1 MLSPQRR
8 TEIFETM
15 PVRKAVLHQVA
26 PSILSQMVALLYNLA
41 DTYFVGLLNAP
52 IQTAAVTVS
61 TPPFLMLTAV
71 SNLFGVGGASAISR
85 ALGVKEQGKAKQIAA
100 VSFWL
105 GLCAAVLFCLLFAVL
120 AAPILTL
127 CGAKSDTLTVA
138 LAYTRWTIIAGGVG
152 TVLNILLANLVRAE
166 GNASMASVGVSM
178 GGILNIILDPFF
190 VLPRFLNMGAAGAGL
205 ATALSNLCAALVLL
219 GYLLWSK
226 STVLH
231 IAARDLR
238 YTAEHLKNIL
248 SVGFPSC
255 LQFALTVVAVAAQG
269 RFVAK
274 YATEAIAALG
284 IVKKIDML
292 PLYVCIGISTG
303 LLPMLAYN
311 YAAGNQKR
319 RQQAFRF
326 GCTIAVGFALLCV
339 AVFEIFAP
347 QLTGIFIDDAVTVGY
362 ASQFLRRMVL
372 AMPLMSLSYP
382 MIIQFQAMGKVKES
396 LICSILRKGVL
407 DIPLLFLMDA
417 ILPLYGCMW
426 VQPIVDTVAL
436 SAALVLYKRMKI
448 GEKV

>member
-1 MLSPQRR
+1 MLSAEKR

-15 PVRKAVLHQVA
+15 PVKKAVLHQVA
-26 PSILSQMVALLYNLA
+26 PSVLSQMVALLYNLA
-41 DTYFVGLLNAP
+41 DTYFVGLLNSP

-85 ALGVKEQGKAKQIAA
+85 ALGMKEPGKAKQIAA

-105 GLCAAVLFCLLFAVL
+105 GLCAAAVFCVLFAVL

-127 CGAKSDTLTVA
+127 CGAKSDTIEVA
-138 LAYTRWTIIAGGVG
+138 LSYTRWTIIAGGVG

-166 GNASMASVGVSM
+166 GNASMASIGVSM
-178 GGILNIILDPFF
+178 GGVLNIILDPFF
-190 VLPRFLNMGAAGAGL
+190 VLPQFLNMGAAGAGL
-205 ATALSNLCAALVLL
+205 ATALSNLCATLVLL
-219 GYLLWSK
+219 SYLLWSR

-231 IAARDLR
+231 LAIRDLR
-238 YTAEHLKNIL
+238 YIGDHLKTIL

-255 LQFALTVVAVAAQG
+255 LQFALTVVAVAAQS

-292 PLYVCIGISTG
+292 PLYVCLGISTG

-326 GCTIAVGFALLCV
+326 GCIVAVGFALLCV
-339 AVFEIFAP
+339 AAFEVFAP

-362 ASQFLRRMVL
+362 ASRFLRRMVL

-382 MIIQFQAMGKVKES
+382 MIIQFQAMGKARES

-436 SAALVLYKRMKI
+436 SAALVLYKKMEI